1 MIALLLAAA
10 VAAASPAP
18 AAQMP
23 QSPQL
28 PQNCSKATAFTGTI
42 CTPQGGAR
50 HPAILL
56 LGGSEGGDIM
66 AYSAP
71 RFAQAG
77 YVAAS
82 VAYFG
87 LPGLPQTLEEIPVET
102 VGKALDAIVARSDV
116 DPNRIAILGGSKG
129 GELALLAASVYPQI
143 HAVVADVPSPF
154 AWQGIPRGPAAPRS
168 SWTYRGKPLPY
179 VPFSSRMGE
188 LFAAAFSSNGPLDV
202 RAGYDAAMEVNGAMI
217 PAAMF
222 HLENVRGPI
231 LFLAADDD
239 QVWDS
244 VAQSQIGMQYLKAH
258 QHPYDDLYL
267 HYPGAGH
274 LFLFATQQMPFTQVP
289 MGGGVTML
297 LGGSAQAN
305 VQAAQQAWPRIM
317 SFLSSAL

>member
-1 MIALLLAAA
+1 MIASLLLSVA
-10 VAAASPAP
+10 VAAATPAP
-18 AAQMP
+18 SLPTM
-23 QSPQL
+23 PQL

-42 CTPQGGAR
+42 CTPAGAGR

-71 RFAQAG
+71 RFAGAG

-87 LPGLPQTLEEIPVET
+87 LPGLPQSLEEIPVET
-102 VGKALDAIVARSDV
+102 VGKALAAIASRSDV
-116 DPNRIAILGGSKG
+116 DAGHIAIFGGSKG

-154 AWQGIPRGPAAPRS
+154 AWQGIPRGPAAPKS
-168 SWTYRGKPLPY
+168 SWTLHGQPLPY
-179 VPFSSRMGE
+179 VPYTSRMGE
-188 LFAAAFSSNGPLDV
+188 IFGAAFSSGKPLDV
-202 RAGYDAAMEVNGAMI
+202 RPGYDAAMEVNGAMI

-222 HLENVRGPI
+222 HLENVHGPI
-231 LFLAADDD
+231 MFVAADDD

-244 VAQSQIGMQYLKAH
+244 VAQSHIGMKYLRDHHHAYAD
-258 QHPYDDLYL
+258 QYL
-267 HYPGAGH
+267 HYAGAGH
-274 LFLFATQQMPFTQVP
+274 LFLFSTPQMPFTQVP

-297 LGGSAQAN
+297 LGGTAQAN
-305 VQAAQQAWPRIM
+305 VQAAQDAWPRIM
-317 SFLSSAL
+317 SFLSGAL